1 MNAKNELLE
10 HIKDREVIYVEISEI
25 SYRAFPFSQSSLE
38 GTLAEVLPLMDFE
51 YDAGYG
57 SQELFGTIW
66 YSDGTW
72 SDREEYDGSEHWV
85 YRKCPPLPKNASIM
99 DKNALLR
106 KFRKILLYNATTPL
120 HNNPITN

>member
-10 HIKDREVIYVEISEI
+10 HIKDRKVIYVQIREI
-25 SYRAFPFSQSSLE
+25 SYRAFPLSQSSIE
-38 GTLAEVLPLMDFE
+38 GSLDEVLPLMDFE

-72 SDREEYDGSEHWV
+72 SDRAEYDGSERWV
-85 YRKCPPLPKNASIM
+85 YQRCPSLPKKCVDYEQKIIFSKARNWI
-99 DKNALLR
+99 KNL
-106 KFRKILLYNATTPL
+106 
-120 HNNPITN
+120 

>member
-1 MNAKNELLE
+1 MNAKNELLL
-10 HIKDREVIYVEISEI
+10 HIEDREVIYIEISQI
-25 SYRAFPFSQSSLE
+25 NYRAFPFNQSSIQ

-72 SDREEYDGSEHWV
+72 SDREEYDGSENWKH
-85 YRKCPPLPKNASIM
+85 RKCPPLPKNASIM
-99 DKNALLR
+99 DKNALLK
-106 KFRKILLYNATTPL
+106 KFRKIFLYNTATPL
-120 HNNPITN
+120 QGNPITN